1 MKRIDDDRAVE
12 NDLSLAII
20 SATIK
25 TRREQLGLS
34 KKEFADKMNVS
45 TKRVKKWESGRYGFS
60 VTEILDLE
68 RFLGSVG

>member
-1 MKRIDDDRAVE
+1 MRRIDDERAVE

-34 KKEFADKMNVS
+34 QKEFGKKMGVS
-45 TKRVKKWESGRYGFS
+45 TSRVKKWESGRYGFS
-60 VTEILDLE
+60 ITEILDLE
-68 RFLGSVG
+68 RFLGRIE

>member
-1 MKRIDDDRAVE
+1 MKKVDDDRAVE

-34 KKEFADKMNVS
+34 QKELADKMNVS
-45 TKRVKKWESGRYGFS
+45 TKRVKKWESGRYSFS

-68 RFLGSVG
+68 RFLGSIG

>member
-1 MKRIDDDRAVE
+1 MKKVDDDRAVE

-34 KKEFADKMNVS
+34 QKELADKMNVS

-68 RFLGSVG
+68 RFLGGIE

>member
-20 SATIK
+20 SSTIK

-34 KKEFADKMNVS
+34 QEEFGKKMGVS
-45 TKRVKKWESGRYGFS
+45 TSRVKKWESGRYGFS

-68 RFLGSVG
+68 RFLGRIE